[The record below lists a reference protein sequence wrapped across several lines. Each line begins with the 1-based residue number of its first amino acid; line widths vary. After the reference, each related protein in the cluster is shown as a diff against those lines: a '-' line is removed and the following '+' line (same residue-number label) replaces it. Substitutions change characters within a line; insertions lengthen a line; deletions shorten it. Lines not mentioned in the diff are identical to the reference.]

1 MTLQSPPL
9 QGLRVLD
16 LSRVLAGPTCT
27 MTLADLGAEVI
38 KVERPGQ
45 GDDTRQWGPPFDE
58 DGLSAYF
65 CSCNRNKRSLTL
77 DLKSP
82 AGRRLL
88 LALARVSD
96 VVVENFLPDTLDRLG
111 LGYDV
116 LRQQRPDIVLCSIT
130 GFGQSGPRHQEPGY
144 DLLIQG
150 MSGLMSITG
159 PSTGEPI
166 KVGVAITDVN
176 AGLYASTT
184 ILAALWRRA
193 STGVG
198 EHLDVALL
206 DTAIAS
212 LANVGAA
219 YLMTGQ
225 TPVRH
230 GNAHPSIV
238 PYQVFGCADGPLIIA
253 VGNDRQWQSLCG
265 ALQQRAWQERDDWQ
279 TNPGRV
285 AEREHLCAALEDLL
299 AALPRQATMQALQEA
314 GVPCGPVNEM
324 PEVFGEAQLEHRN
337 LCRPMPSTELVGF
350 PVQLLATDPLPWLP
364 PPALG
369 EHSREILTNLLGL
382 SPDQVDELRRDNV
395 V

>member
-45 GDDTRQWGPPFDE
+45 GDDTRQWGPPFD
-58 DGLSAYF
+58 DAGLSAYF

-77 DLKSP
+77 DLKS
-82 AGRRLL
+82 ADGRRLL
-88 LALARVSD
+88 LALARISD
-96 VVVENFLPDTLDRLG
+96 VVVENFLPGTLDRLG

-116 LRQQRPDIVLCSIT
+116 LRQQRADIVLCSIT

-159 PSTGEPI
+159 QAADAPL

-212 LANVGAA
+212 LANVATA

-225 TPVRH
+225 TPIRH

-238 PYQVFGCADGPLIIA
+238 PYQVFACADGPLIIA
-253 VGNDRQWQSLCG
+253 VGNDRQWQALCG
-265 ALQQRAWQERDDWQ
+265 VLERRSWQEREDWQ

-285 AEREHLCAALEDLL
+285 AQREHLCAELSDLL
-299 AALPRQATMQALQEA
+299 ATLPRQETMQALQDA
-314 GVPCGPVNEM
+314 GVPCGPVNEL
-324 PEVFGEAQLEHRN
+324 PEVFGEAQIEHRH
-337 LCRPMPSTELVGF
+337 LCRPMPSTDLVGF
-350 PVQLLATDPLPWLP
+350 PVQLKRTDPLPWRSP
-364 PPALG
+364 PTLG
-369 EHSREILTNLLGL
+369 EHSQEILTNLLGL
-382 SPDQVDELRRDNV
+382 SLDQVDELRRHNV